1 MAFVI
6 DESLQHEI
14 LIITLVVNEDGVFVD
29 FGDDTISAELYSQ
42 ICNSYPDKHFLT
54 NFILDLGKR
63 INDNRDVHASSTG
76 DYNIEMTAGM
86 LVDHM
91 NFIDNEIQAEINS
104 AGEDACPTP
113 SLFRK

>member
-63 INDNRDVHASSTG
+63 INDNRDVHASITG
-76 DYNIEMTAGM
+76 DNDVKMTASM
-86 LVDHM
+86 LVEHM
-91 NFIDNEIQAEINS
+91 NYVDTEIQAEMNS
-104 AGEDACPTP
+104 VGVDTCATP
-113 SLFRK
+113 RSFRK